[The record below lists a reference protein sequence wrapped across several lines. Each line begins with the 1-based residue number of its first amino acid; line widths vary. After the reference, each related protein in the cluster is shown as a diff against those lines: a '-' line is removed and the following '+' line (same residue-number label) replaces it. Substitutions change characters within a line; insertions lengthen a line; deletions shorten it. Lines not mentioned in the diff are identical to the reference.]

1 MGKFNDIVYKI
12 KFFNIFFCKSPC
24 FLFSST
30 ETLDNCIKIGIQV
43 LRLYRC
49 RNDSISEDWDS
60 KRTERGKW
68 QYEWKRKKGWKSK
81 RPATYKARDKLGP
94 LIKKS
99 NFLIFYFNSKIKFPY
114 FWFVMNENF
123 YIKLLL

>member
-43 LRLYRC
+43 LRLYRFLETEILNVPNVE
-49 RNDSISEDWDS
+49 NDN
-60 KRTERGKW
+60 TNER
-68 QYEWKRKKGWKSK
+68 ERKAESQSVRQHIK
-81 RPATYKARDKLGP
+81 PATNWDL
-94 LIKKS
+94 
-99 NFLIFYFNSKIKFPY
+99 
-114 FWFVMNENF
+114 
-123 YIKLLL
+123 